1 MESLKT
7 NNRDRLVT
15 VAKAASGALPF
26 IGSAVSEL
34 LDSVVPN
41 LRFERVVSFLQ
52 NLDERVSKVDAE
64 LDSFKRNLNTEQGTD
79 LLEEALIQSSRAVSE
94 ERRQRLASLTEKAL
108 TGDRLKYEEA
118 KKILNLYRELTDPE
132 VIWLIYYSL
141 RPSLSHGPHSDWI
154 ELHPD
159 VLRPI
164 SRDLSAPIEKR
175 EQAALQDSYKET
187 LLRFGLTEMNG
198 KSTSLT
204 TLGRMLVNYIT
215 DTEEQN

>member
-1 MESLKT
+1 MESLKI
-7 NNRDRLVT
+7 NNKDRLVS

-52 NLDERVSKVDAE
+52 DLDERVSKVDAE
-64 LDSFKRNLNTEQGTD
+64 LDGFKRNLKTEQGTD
-79 LLEEALIQSSRAVSE
+79 LLEEALIQSSRAVSD

-108 TGDRLKYEEA
+108 TGDKLKYEEA
-118 KKILNLYRELTDPE
+118 KKIFNLYRELTDPE

-141 RPSLSHGPHSDWI
+141 KPSLSRGPHSDWV
-154 ELHPD
+154 EKHPD
-159 VLRPI
+159 VLKPI
-164 SRDLSAPIEKR
+164 SRVMSAPTEKR
-175 EQAALQDSYKET
+175 ELAALQDSYKET
-187 LLRFGLTEMNG
+187 LLRFGLTEKKG
-198 KSTSLT
+198 KSASLT

-215 DTEEQN
+215 DTEEES

>member
-1 MESLKT
+1 MDSLKT
-7 NNRDRLVT
+7 NNRDKLVS

-26 IGSAVSEL
+26 IGSAVSEI

-52 NLDERVSKVDAE
+52 TLDERVSKVDAE

-108 TGDRLKYEEA
+108 TGDKLKYEEA

-132 VIWLIYYSL
+132 IIWLIYYSL
-141 RPSLSHGPHSDWI
+141 RPSLSHGPHSEWV
-154 ELHPD
+154 EKHPD

-164 SRDLSAPIEKR
+164 TREMSAPIEKR
-175 EQAALQDSYKET
+175 ELAALQDSYKET
-187 LLRFGLTEMNG
+187 LLRFGLTEMTG
-198 KSTSLT
+198 KSASLT
-204 TLGRMLVNYIT
+204 TLGRMLVGYIT
-215 DTEEQN
+215 DTDEQS

>member
-1 MESLKT
+1 MDSLKT
-7 NNRDRLVT
+7 NNRDRLVS

-52 NLDERVSKVDAE
+52 NLDERVSKFDTE
-64 LDSFKRNLNTEQGTD
+64 LASFKRNLNTEQGTD

-108 TGDRLKYEEA
+108 TGNKLKYEEA

-132 VIWLIYYSL
+132 VVWLIYYSL
-141 RPSLSHGPHSDWI
+141 RSSLSHGPHSEWV
-154 ELHPD
+154 EKHPD

-164 SRDLSAPIEKR
+164 SREISAPIEKR
-175 EQAALQDSYKET
+175 ELAALQDSYKET
-187 LLRFGLTEMNG
+187 LLRFGLTEMKG
-198 KSTSLT
+198 KSASLT

-215 DTEEQN
+215 DTDEQS